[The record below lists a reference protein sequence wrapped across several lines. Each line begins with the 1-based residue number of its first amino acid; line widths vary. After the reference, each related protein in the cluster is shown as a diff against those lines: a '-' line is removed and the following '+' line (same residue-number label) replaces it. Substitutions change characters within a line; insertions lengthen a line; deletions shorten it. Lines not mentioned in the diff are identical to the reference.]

1 MKIKVI
7 FRIVL
12 SCSGFKWKW
21 FAVESR
27 LALFVRSILFI
38 CQFLLLLS
46 LLKSSILI
54 QKLWSLTK
62 KRDGDG
68 CRNDL
73 NIESSQE
80 NPSLWRFCWFF
91 FSQRYCP
98 IVVSHSFFYILVA
111 TKEDSCHSDF
121 EKIERNANWQWI
133 VPETLSLEM
142 KACVCVCVV
151 DKIN

>member
-1 MKIKVI
+1 M
-7 FRIVL
+7 L

-38 CQFLLLLS
+38 CQFLLLSLMLLLS

-62 KRDGDG
+62 KRDGD

-73 NIESSQE
+73 NIESSQG
-80 NPSLWRFCWFF
+80 NPNLRRFYWFFLQRLLCHIFFF
-91 FSQRYCP
+91 FS
-98 IVVSHSFFYILVA
+98 ILVA

-142 KACVCVCVV
+142 KVPGCVCVCCR
-151 DKIN
+151 